1 MIVFTVFPR
10 CTAVLIL
17 GECSKLKRNHL
28 RFIIYEHFTTYPRI
42 FSNHENISSL
52 FLTKKDEK
60 EEFSLRGETKSNRT
74 FSSVKRHGCYAC
86 SVIQIR

>member
-1 MIVFTVFPR
+1 LMIVFTVFPR

-52 FLTKKDEK
+52 FLTQKDEK
-60 EEFSLRGETKSNRT
+60 EEFFTQRRNQKQSDIL
-74 FSSVKRHGCYAC
+74 FS
-86 SVIQIR
+86 